1 MAMVLLVE
9 DVPLVSMTLVKL
21 LQRGGHGVTVCKGGD
36 EAWSRMNGNRFDV
49 IVTDLWMMDGD
60 GPGFIQRL
68 RSSGDATPIIAITGG
83 DPRSPQ
89 STSIDIALRAGADR
103 ALLKPITKAALLE
116 AISESIGLA
125 QAAGEGTS

>member
-1 MAMVLLVE
+1 MLIE
-9 DVPLVSMTLVKL
+9 DVPLVRLTLVKFL
-21 LQRGGHGVTVCKGGD
+21 ERGGHAVTVCAGGD
-36 EAWSRMNGNRFDV
+36 EAWSLMRDGRFDV

-60 GPGFIQRL
+60 GPGFIRRL

-89 STSIDIALRAGADR
+89 STSIDVAMRAGADR

-116 AISESIGLA
+116 AISESVRLKQNA
-125 QAAGEGTS
+125 SERTS